1 MEFSCLGLWI
11 WRVMGQIIELGVDAE
26 PGESDAMK
34 MLDFKLELGCLERGR
49 QSRFGRV
56 LFYFLYFYLF
66 Y

>member
-1 MEFSCLGLWI
+1 
-11 WRVMGQIIELGVDAE
+11 MGQIIELGVDAE